1 MDNDYLIAALWMG
14 LAHSVGWA
22 ARGVGRQ
29 AATAK
34 EIDPEHRRDGAGLLM
49 LGLAIL
55 VGVAVWAGSAGPVG
69 ARLADAMRL
78 FFGALAVFL
87 PLLFLFVSSF
97 PHPAAWMQRSPRL
110 GGLAFLPSLLLALLL
125 SGFLVGAVPFDVLFL
140 AMQAFNGLLFAVTVA
155 AVSSIRVWRRR
166 RRS

>member
-1 MDNDYLIAALWMG
+1 MPANRRRQPARKTAARPPGRAHPRRRHRAPGPSVGSALATGIGRGVGALWMG

-69 ARLADAMRL
+69 TWLADAMRL
-78 FFGALAVFL
+78 FFGGLAVFL
-87 PLLFLFVSSF
+87 PLL
-97 PHPAAWMQRSPRL
+97 
-110 GGLAFLPSLLLALLL
+110 LLY
-125 SGFLVGAVPFDVLFL
+125 GAVRLMRKPADPEHR
-140 AMQAFNGLLFAVTVA
+140 G
-155 AVSSIRVWRRR
+155 RVGGRLDAR
-166 RRS
+166 